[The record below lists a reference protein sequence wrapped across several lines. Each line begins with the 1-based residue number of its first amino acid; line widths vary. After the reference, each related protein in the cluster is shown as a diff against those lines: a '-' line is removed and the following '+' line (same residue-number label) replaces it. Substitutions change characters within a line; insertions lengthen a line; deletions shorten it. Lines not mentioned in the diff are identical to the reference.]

1 VSYGTPRSFEE
12 LTIGSGPTLEEL
24 VDRTTLEEFV
34 NSFFDLFR
42 VHLRIYDA
50 STGLVAGLKSDIPLY
65 EYLNQ
70 FPSTRRQVTRTVSEI
85 KATRPEIGED
95 VQVRC
100 CTGAVYRISAISHDA
115 RTIGRLVIG
124 PYLASDWADLPE
136 ALLAEAP
143 DAAKEK
149 VLALIQKFPRV
160 QSKTIS
166 QIAKHLQSSL
176 DVMLFSG
183 HKALLASSMHL
194 ASVTESYR
202 QLAEKNAGL
211 QAANERLRELDRLKS
226 NLLATVSHELRTP
239 LTSIIGYSEMLREG
253 ISGPLNPEQRDFV
266 ATIHEKGTQL
276 LELISG
282 LLDLSKME
290 AGTLTLRRAPVDLRP
305 IVVDVLQ
312 TLAPMAR
319 SRDVQLQGECEPGM
333 PTLLGDANR
342 LRQVILNLAD
352 NALKFTPRGGQVNV
366 RVRMTTMSPENTEG
380 AGLVLLAARQLAAEI
395 TVTDTGVGI
404 PDEEKARIFEPFY
417 QVDSGS
423 TREVGGTGLG
433 LSIVQRLVQGHQGT
447 IRVEDNYPTGAKMV
461 VVIPF
466 KQLTTF

>member
-1 VSYGTPRSFEE
+1 MNIGAPRSFEE
-12 LTIGSGPTLEEL
+12 LTLGSGPTLEEL
-24 VDRTTLEEFV
+24 VDRVTLEEFV
-34 NSFFDLFR
+34 SSFFDLFR
-42 VHLRIYDA
+42 VHLRVYDA
-50 STGLVAGLKSDIPLY
+50 STGLVAGLRSDIPAY

-70 FPSTRRQVTRTVSEI
+70 FAPTRREVSRVVGEI
-85 KATRPEIGED
+85 KAARPELGED
-95 VQVRC
+95 VQVKC
-100 CTGAVYRISAISHDA
+100 CTGAAYRVSAVSHDG

-124 PYLASDWADLPE
+124 PYLPSDWTGLPE
-136 ALLAEAP
+136 GLLTGVAGVSS
-143 DAAKEK
+143 DQ
-149 VLALIQKFPRV
+149 VLQLVQKFPRV
-160 QSKTIS
+160 QTKTIS
-166 QIAKHLQSSL
+166 QISKHLQSSL

-202 QLAEKNAGL
+202 QLAEKNEGL

-253 ISGPLNPEQRDFV
+253 ISGPLSEEQREFV
-266 ATIHEKGTQL
+266 VTIHEKGTQL

-290 AGTLTLRRAPVDLRP
+290 NGTLTLRKVPVDLGP
-305 IVVDVLQ
+305 IVLDVLQ

-319 SRDVQLQGECEPGM
+319 SRGVQIQGECDPAM
-333 PTLLGDANR
+333 PPLLGDATR

-352 NALKFTPRGGQVNV
+352 NALKFTPRGGRVNI
-366 RVRMTTMSPENTEG
+366 RVQATTVSPENTEG
-380 AGLVLLAARQLAAEI
+380 AGLVLLAARRAAAEI
-395 TVTDTGVGI
+395 TVTDTGLGI
-404 PDEEKARIFEPFY
+404 PDKEKAKVFEPFY

-447 IRVEDNYPTGAKMV
+447 IRVEDNQPTGAKMV

-466 KQLTTF
+466 KQLTIV

>member
-1 VSYGTPRSFEE
+1 MTLGNPRSFEE
-12 LTIGSGPTLEEL
+12 LTLGNGPTLEEL
-24 VDRTTLEEFV
+24 VDRGTLEEFV
-34 NSFFDLFR
+34 GSFFELFR
-42 VHLRIYDA
+42 VPIKIYDA
-50 STGLVAGLKSDIPLY
+50 SSGLVAGLRSDLPAY

-70 FPSTRRQVTRTVSEI
+70 FAGTRREVSRVVEDI
-85 KATRPEIGED
+85 KAARPEPGED
-95 VQVRC
+95 IHVRC
-100 CTGAVYRISAISHDA
+100 CTGAMYRVSAVAHDQ
-115 RTIGRLVIG
+115 RTIGRLVFG
-124 PYLASDWADLPE
+124 PYLPPDWATLPDALLTGTPE
-136 ALLAEAP
+136 ASREQ
-143 DAAKEK
+143 
-149 VLALIQKFPRV
+149 VVALVQKFPRV
-160 QSKTIS
+160 QSKTVS
-166 QIAKHLQSSL
+166 QISKHLQASL

-202 QLAEKNAGL
+202 QVAEKNEGL
-211 QAANERLRELDRLKS
+211 IAANERLRELDRLKS

-253 ISGPLNPEQRDFV
+253 IAGQLSNEQRDFV
-266 ATIHEKGTQL
+266 VTIHEKGTQL

-290 AGTLTLRRAPVDLRP
+290 NGTLTLRKVPVNLGP
-305 IVVDVLQ
+305 IVLDVLQ

-319 SRDVQLQGECEPGM
+319 SRGVQLQGECDPGM
-333 PTLLGDANR
+333 PPLLGDGTR

-352 NALKFTPRGGQVNV
+352 NALKFTPQGGQVTI
-366 RVRMTTMSPENTEG
+366 RVRTTTMSPEAEG
-380 AGLVLLAARQLAAEI
+380 AGLVLLAARQTAAEI

-404 PDEEKARIFEPFY
+404 PDPEKTKVFEPFY

-447 IRVEDNYPTGAKMV
+447 IRVEDNQPCGAKMV
-461 VVIPF
+461 VVIPL
-466 KQLTTF
+466 KQLTMV

>member
-1 VSYGTPRSFEE
+1 LFQDVSSRER
-12 LTIGSGPTLEEL
+12 LTEL
-24 VDRTTLEEFV
+24 V
-34 NSFFDLFR
+34 
-42 VHLRIYDA
+42 
-50 STGLVAGLKSDIPLY
+50 
-65 EYLNQ
+65 
-70 FPSTRRQVTRTVSEI
+70 
-85 KATRPEIGED
+85 
-95 VQVRC
+95 
-100 CTGAVYRISAISHDA
+100 
-115 RTIGRLVIG
+115 
-124 PYLASDWADLPE
+124 
-136 ALLAEAP
+136 
-143 DAAKEK
+143 
-149 VLALIQKFPRV
+149 QKFPKV
-160 QSKTIS
+160 QTKTIS
-166 QIAKHLQSSL
+166 QISKHLQSSL

-253 ISGPLNPEQRDFV
+253 ISGPLTPEQRDFV
-266 ATIHEKGTQL
+266 VTIHEKGAQL

-290 AGTLTLRRAPVDLRP
+290 NGTLTLRKTPVDLAP
-305 IVVDVLQ
+305 IVLDVLQ

-319 SRDVQLQGECEPGM
+319 SRGVHLHGECDPGM
-333 PTLLGDANR
+333 PPLLGDPTR

-352 NALKFTPRGGQVNV
+352 NALKFTPSGGHVNIHV
-366 RVRMTTMSPENTEG
+366 RVTTMSPENAEG
-380 AGLVLLAARQLAAEI
+380 AGLVLLAARQAAAEI
-395 TVTDTGVGI
+395 TVTDTGLGI
-404 PDEEKARIFEPFY
+404 PDQEKTKVFEPFY

-447 IRVEDNYPTGAKMV
+447 VRVEDNQPTGAKMV

-466 KQLTTF
+466 KQLTMV

>member
-1 VSYGTPRSFEE
+1 MTLGNPRSFEE
-12 LTIGSGPTLEEL
+12 LTLGNGPTLEEL
-24 VDRTTLEEFV
+24 VDRETLEEFV
-34 NSFFDLFR
+34 GSFYELFR
-42 VHLRIYDA
+42 VPIKIFDA
-50 STGLVAGLKSDIPLY
+50 SSGLVAGLRSDLPAY

-70 FPSTRRQVTRTVSEI
+70 FQTTRREVSRVVADI
-85 KATRPEIGED
+85 KAARPEPGED
-95 VQVRC
+95 FHVKC
-100 CTGAVYRISAISHDA
+100 CTGAMYRVSAIAHDA
-115 RTIGRLVIG
+115 RTIGRVVLG
-124 PYLASDWADLPE
+124 PYLPSDWSAIPE
-136 ALLAEAP
+136 ALFGGASEISREHATTL
-143 DAAKEK
+143 
-149 VLALIQKFPRV
+149 VQKFPRV
-160 QSKTIS
+160 QTKTVS
-166 QIAKHLQSSL
+166 QINKHLHASL

-202 QLAEKNAGL
+202 QVAEKNDGL
-211 QAANERLRELDRLKS
+211 IAANERLRELDRLKS

-253 ISGPLNPEQRDFV
+253 IAGALSNEQRDFV
-266 ATIHEKGTQL
+266 VTIHEKGTQL

-290 AGTLTLRRAPVDLRP
+290 NGTLTLRKVPVALGP
-305 IVVDVLQ
+305 IVLDVLQ

-319 SRDVQLQGECEPGM
+319 NRNVHLQGDCDPGM
-333 PTLLGDANR
+333 PPVLGDGTR

-352 NALKFTPRGGQVNV
+352 NALKFTPSGGQVSVTV
-366 RVRMTTMSPENTEG
+366 RTTTMSPEAEG
-380 AGLVLLAARQLAAEI
+380 AGLVLLAARQIAAEI

-404 PDEEKARIFEPFY
+404 PDHEKAKVFEPFY

-447 IRVEDNYPTGAKMV
+447 IRVEDNKPCGAKMV
-461 VVIPF
+461 VTIPL
-466 KQLTTF
+466 KQLTMV

>member
-1 VSYGTPRSFEE
+1 MTLGSPRSFEE
-12 LTIGSGPTLEEL
+12 LTLGSGPTLEEL
-24 VDRTTLEEFV
+24 VDRVTLDEFAG
-34 NSFFDLFR
+34 SFFELFR

-50 STGLVAGLKSDIPLY
+50 STGLVAGLRSDIPAY

-70 FPSTRRQVTRTVSEI
+70 FPAARREVSRVVGEI
-85 KATRPEIGED
+85 KASRPEPGED
-95 VQVRC
+95 VQVKC
-100 CTGAVYRISAISHDA
+100 CTGAAYRVSAIAHDGRA
-115 RTIGRLVIG
+115 IGRFVIG
-124 PYLASDWADLPE
+124 PYLPTDWTGVPE
-136 ALLAEAP
+136 SLFQDVSSRERLTEL
-143 DAAKEK
+143 
-149 VLALIQKFPRV
+149 VQKFPKV
-160 QSKTIS
+160 QTKTIS
-166 QIAKHLQSSL
+166 QISKHLQSSL

-253 ISGPLNPEQRDFV
+253 ISGPLTPEQRDFV
-266 ATIHEKGTQL
+266 VTIHEKGAQL

-290 AGTLTLRRAPVDLRP
+290 NGTLTLRKTPVDLAP
-305 IVVDVLQ
+305 IVLDVLQ

-319 SRDVQLQGECEPGM
+319 SRGVHLHGECDPGM
-333 PTLLGDANR
+333 PPLLGDPTR

-352 NALKFTPRGGQVNV
+352 NALKFTPSGGHVNIHV
-366 RVRMTTMSPENTEG
+366 RVTTMSPENAEG
-380 AGLVLLAARQLAAEI
+380 AGLVLLAARQAAAEI
-395 TVTDTGVGI
+395 TVTDTGLGI
-404 PDEEKARIFEPFY
+404 PDQEKTKVFEPFY

-447 IRVEDNYPTGAKMV
+447 VRVEDNQPTGAKMV

-466 KQLTTF
+466 KQLTMV

>member
-1 VSYGTPRSFEE
+1 MTLGNPRSFEE
-12 LTIGSGPTLEEL
+12 LTLGNGPTLEEL
-24 VDRTTLEEFV
+24 VDRGTLEEFV
-34 NSFFDLFR
+34 SSFFELFR
-42 VHLRIYDA
+42 VPLKVFDA
-50 STGLVAGLKSDIPLY
+50 ASGLVAGLRSDLPAY

-70 FPSTRRQVTRTVSEI
+70 FPAARREVSRMVAEI
-85 KATRPEIGED
+85 KAARPEPGED
-95 VQVRC
+95 VQVKC
-100 CTGAVYRISAISHDA
+100 CTGAYYRVAAIGHDG
-115 RTIGRLVIG
+115 RTIGKFVLG
-124 PYLASDWADLPE
+124 PYLPPDWSGLPE
-136 ALLAEAP
+136 QLLTSAP
-143 DAAKEK
+143 DMSRDQ
-149 VLALIQKFPRV
+149 VTSLVQKFPKV

-166 QIAKHLQSSL
+166 QIGKHLLSSL

-202 QLAEKNAGL
+202 LLAEKNEGL
-211 QAANERLRELDRLKS
+211 LAANERLREVDRLKS

-253 ISGPLNPEQRDFV
+253 IAGPLGGEQRDFV
-266 ATIHEKGTQL
+266 VTIHEKGTQL

-290 AGTLTLRRAPVDLRP
+290 NGTLTLRKSPVNLGP
-305 IVVDVLQ
+305 IVLDVLQ

-319 SRDVQLQGECEPGM
+319 TRGVHLQGDCDPGM
-333 PTLLGDANR
+333 PPLLGDGTR

-352 NALKFTPRGGQVNV
+352 NALKFTPTGGQVTI
-366 RVRMTTMSPENTEG
+366 RVRTTTMSPEAEG
-380 AGLVLLAARQLAAEI
+380 AGLVLLAARQTAAEI

-404 PDEEKARIFEPFY
+404 PDAEKTKVFEPFY

-447 IRVEDNYPTGAKMV
+447 IHVEDNLPSGAKMV
-461 VVIPF
+461 VVIPL
-466 KQLTTF
+466 KQLTMV